1 MSSTHKPAEFEGI
14 SLYERL
20 PFSWLPADLGD
31 LNQLDHA
38 NHETARALQAL
49 AVYEEV
55 PREAASDSGHHANPD
70 LVHLQVKVD
79 VLLSL
84 VGRLMSDQS
93 GLPARHSVVLR
104 AQSVEWSGP
113 DQATAK
119 PGDTGYA
126 LIYPN
131 PILPLPVRLPSRVV
145 GSVERSGARWLQ
157 TRFEHLTPAV
167 AAGLEKM
174 VFRRHRRQVA
184 FSKGTG
190 VFTETGIFR
199 ASKF

>member
-1 MSSTHKPAEFEGI
+1 MNARDTDDFQGI

-20 PFSWLPADLGD
+20 PFGWTPAELGD
-31 LNQLDHA
+31 LAEIDHA

-49 AVYEEV
+49 AVFEEM
-55 PREAASDSGHHANPD
+55 PRDMASDSAHHHASPELLN
-70 LVHLQVKVD
+70 LQVKVD

-84 VGRLMSDQS
+84 MGRLLSS
-93 GLPARHSVVLR
+93 NAGLPARHSLVLR

-113 DQATAK
+113 EQVKAK

-126 LIYPN
+126 LIFPN
-131 PILPLPVRLPSRVV
+131 PALPLPLRLPAKVV
-145 GSVERSGARWLQ
+145 GSVERSGTRWLQ

-167 AAGLEKM
+167 AGLLQKM

-190 VFTETGIFR
+190 VFTETGVFK